1 MQADRY
7 RLASEF
13 NLAVFERMVAK
24 IEDPKELRRLAV
36 RLHATILHQQTIYEF
51 ICNENGEGFLE
62 GFKSASEC
70 DGD

>member
-24 IEDPKELRRLAV
+24 IEDAKELRRLAV
-36 RLHATILHQQTIYEF
+36 RLHATILHQQKAYEF
-51 ICNENGEGFLE
+51 LINGR
-62 GFKSASEC
+62 K
-70 DGD
+70 

>member
-24 IEDPKELRRLAV
+24 IEDAKELRRLAI
-36 RLHATILHQQTIYEF
+36 RLHATVLHQQKAYEF
-51 ICNENGEGFLE
+51 LINGR
-62 GFKSASEC
+62 K
-70 DGD
+70 